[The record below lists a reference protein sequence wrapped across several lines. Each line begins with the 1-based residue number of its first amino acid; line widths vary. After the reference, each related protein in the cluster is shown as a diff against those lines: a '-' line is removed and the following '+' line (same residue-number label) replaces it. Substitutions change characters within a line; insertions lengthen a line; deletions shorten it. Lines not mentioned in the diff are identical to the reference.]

1 MSAPGPRTL
10 TLRMTTGTC
19 GGSTARRSSP
29 TPTSQGSYIVPRS
42 CLHPFCHAFCSLNKR
57 IFFFSQSMH
66 ASPLCARTSL
76 TGYSCCKLSIQL
88 LLDLGWICVGPVTVW
103 TESDYL
109 KYLEFR
115 NTFALFWLEEFMV
128 FNRFMLS
135 WLASSNINKG
145 DLYMLLIFCCDFLLK
160 CRVFR

>member
-1 MSAPGPRTL
+1 MSTPGPRTL
-10 TLRMTTGTC
+10 TLRMTTGTS

-29 TPTSQGSYIVPRS
+29 TPTSQGSYIVPFAFI
-42 CLHPFCHAFCSLNKR
+42 PFAMHFVPWISA
-57 IFFFSQSMH
+57 FFFSQSMH